1 MSERN
6 FSVEDLSRNR
16 TWAALGY
23 LVFLIPLIK
32 CKNSPLGRY
41 CANQGLILWILFF
54 LVGALFGILGGIP
67 LLGWLFHLI
76 GRLACLALVVV
87 GLLCMIQLMTND
99 RVCKLPLVGFI
110 RLLR

>member
-1 MSERN
+1 MIEE
-6 FSVEDLSRNR
+6 FSRQDMQQNKIK
-16 TWAALGY
+16 AGLGY
-23 LVFLIPLIK
+23 LVFFIPLIK

-41 CANQGLILWILFF
+41 CANQGLILWILIF

-67 LLGWLFHLI
+67 LLGWLFHLV

-99 RVCKLPLVGFI
+99 RVCELPLVGFI